1 MQSGAR
7 YGPNLLC
14 NAVQRRSTL
23 RNWGQHAKEQ
33 ALNHRTVIQQVTN
46 ALERQLQALSR
57 KGNPRAEGLLERLS
71 RTSVACG
78 RCGRRR
84 QQRG

>member
-1 MQSGAR
+1 MR
-7 YGPNLLC
+7 KK
-14 NAVQRRSTL
+14 VVE
-23 RNWGQHAKEQ
+23 EQ
-33 ALNHRTVIQQVTN
+33 ALNRRTVVQQVTN
-46 ALERQLQALSR
+46 ALDGAAARQLQALSR
-57 KGNPRAEGLLERLS
+57 KGNPRAEGRLERLS

>member
-1 MQSGAR
+1 MR
-7 YGPNLLC
+7 KK
-14 NAVQRRSTL
+14 VT
-23 RNWGQHAKEQ
+23 KEQ
-33 ALNHRTVIQQVTN
+33 ALNRRTVITQVTN
-46 ALERQLQALSR
+46 VLDGAAARQLQALSR
-57 KGNPRAEGLLERLS
+57 KSNPRAEGLRERLS